1 MYAGAY
7 APNAGG
13 VQQHT
18 GGGYYGNGGQGGGS
32 SAGGGP
38 RHERP
43 YYPRSNF
50 AGAGN
55 GAPPPPGAGAAG
67 SMHFGQ
73 PYGLM
78 AYGLS
83 MSGGNPSSVGGG
95 NPYRQ
100 QNGVTYAGNGL
111 GGGAGGGAGG
121 GGYGGPRGK
130 NPNYSQRYQKPHNGG
145 GGGGSYQSNNYNAA
159 ALGMMSKEERA
170 ELQREKAKN
179 PGRNLVKPK
188 WENLEAFHKDFYC
201 IHPNTLAKTE
211 QQVADMRRELEI
223 TVSGNDIPHPVASFE
238 ESSLPAHVIDEMKRQ
253 GFTKPTAI
261 QSQGWPIALSGR
273 DLVGIAQTGS
283 GKTLAYMLPAIVHI
297 GNQPPLLRG
306 EGPVALVLAPTREL
320 AQQIQSV
327 VRDYGHL
334 CKPEIRHTCIFG
346 GSSKVPQARDL
357 ERGVEVIIATPGRL
371 IDFLENRNT
380 NLERCTYLVLDEA
393 DRMLDMGFEPQ
404 IRKIIEQIRPDRQ
417 VVMWSA
423 TWPKEVQALAG
434 DFLNDYIQ
442 INIGSMNLSA
452 NHNIRQIVEICTEM
466 EKPQRMVRLLKE
478 IAPTT
483 NNAANNGNKIIIFV
497 ETKIKVRLS
506 PTTGLSN
513 NKSNFPLL
521 SVCIQVEDILQIIR
535 TEGYIATS
543 IHGDKTQNER
553 DSVLKDF
560 RNGKSNILIATDVA
574 SRGLDV
580 EDLQYVINYDYP
592 NSSENYVHRIGRT
605 GRCQQLGTAYTFF
618 TPDNA
623 KQARELISVLE
634 EAGQTPSQ
642 ALLELARA
650 LPNSGGYRGNKRW
663 NSSGGG
669 GGGGGDRNGVYQ
681 QRNNNPLNYQAG
693 GSYNNNR
700 GGPPTGGGGYQ
711 QYAAGGNSYQQ
722 NGATGNWNRMSQMGG
737 HQDGGQQ
744 QRNGNT
750 YRPRAPFNNGGPR
763 AIMGHQGG
771 GGAGNGGNG
780 GSGGGVGGSGPQSH
794 MAPQQGG
801 PPYMAQQ
808 AYRGRGQ
815 YVPQG
820 AGVGAGGMPPR
831 FQQYPKRDYQQ
842 QGVQQHYQQQQVQ
855 QQQVQ
860 QQQQQVSQQ
869 LPQQQL
875 AQQQQVKPPKDDGK
889 QYVAA
894 PQPSGAVTTPLV
906 HYTPANSPPI
916 VAASAAAAAAAG
928 RAAAVAPATYMYDAA
943 SGVLTTTAAPGT
955 NPYANQFSMPA
966 TYYAAQHH
974 QFAPA
979 VAAPGPGPGPQPIE
993 QAGQH

>member
-18 GGGYYGNGGQGGGS
+18 GGGYYGNGGQGGAGGGGGG
-32 SAGGGP
+32 GGGP

-43 YYPRSNF
+43 YYPRNNF

-55 GAPPPPGAGAAG
+55 GAPPGAGAAG
-67 SMHFGQ
+67 GMHFGQ
-73 PYGLM
+73 PYGVM
-78 AYGLS
+78 AYGIQNGIG
-83 MSGGNPSSVGGG
+83 MAGGNPSAGGG

-100 QNGVTYAGNGL
+100 QNGVAYTGNGIGP
-111 GGGAGGGAGG
+111 GGGNGGPGGSGGTG

-130 NPNYSQRYQKPHNGG
+130 NPNYAQRYQKPHNGG
-145 GGGGSYQSNNYNAA
+145 GGSYQSGNYNAA
-159 ALGMMSKEERA
+159 ALGMLSKEERA
-170 ELQREKAKN
+170 EIQREKAKN
-179 PGRNLVKPK
+179 PGRNLVKPV
-188 WENLEAFHKDFYC
+188 WLNLEPFQKDFYK

-223 TVSGNDIPHPVASFE
+223 TVSGSDLPHPVANFE
-238 ESSLPAHVIDEMKRQ
+238 ECSLPSHVIDEMKRQ

-297 GNQPPLLRG
+297 GNQPPILRG

-380 NLERCTYLVLDEA
+380 NLQRCTYLVLDEA

-442 INIGSMNLSA
+442 INIGSMSLSA

-497 ETKIKVRLS
+497 ETKIKV
-506 PTTGLSN
+506 
-513 NKSNFPLL
+513 
-521 SVCIQVEDILQIIR
+521 EDILQIIR
-535 TEGYIATS
+535 TEGYTATS

-642 ALLELARA
+642 ALLDLARSI
-650 LPNSGGYRGNKRW
+650 PSSGGYRGNKRW
-663 NSSGGG
+663 NNT
-669 GGGGGDRNGVYQ
+669 GGGGGDHRNGGYQ

-693 GSYNNNR
+693 NSYNNNR
-700 GGPPTGGGGYQ
+700 GGPPQGGGYQ
-711 QYAAGGNSYQQ
+711 QYNAGGNSYQQ
-722 NGATGNWNRMSQMGG
+722 NGAGGGGANWNRMNHQMN
-737 HQDGGQQ
+737 HQDGQ
-744 QRNGNT
+744 QRNGNA

-771 GGAGNGGNG
+771 GGGVGAGGNG
-780 GSGGGVGGSGPQSH
+780 GAVGGSGGAGGVGPQPH
-794 MAPQQGG
+794 MGPQQGG
-801 PPYMAQQ
+801 PSPFMAPQG
-808 AYRGRGQ
+808 YRGRGQ
-815 YVPQG
+815 FVPPG
-820 AGVGAGGMPPR
+820 AGAGGMPPR

-842 QGVQQHYQQQQVQ
+842 QGGGGVHHYQP
-855 QQQVQ
+855 Q
-860 QQQQQVSQQ
+860 QQQQQM
-869 LPQQQL
+869 QQQPMS
-875 AQQQQVKPPKDDGK
+875 QQQQSKSSKDDGK
-889 QYVAA
+889 QQNQAPPQPQQQQQQYAA
-894 PQPSGAVTTPLV
+894 PPPPATVTTPLV

-916 VAASAAAAAAAG
+916 AAVAAVAAAAAG
-928 RAAAVAPATYMYDAA
+928 RAAAVAPGAATYMYDAA
-943 SGVLTTTAAPGT
+943 GGVLATTAAPGT

-966 TYYAAQHH
+966 TYYATQHH

-979 VAAPGPGPGPQPIE
+979 VPAPGPGPGQPIE
-993 QAGQH
+993 PTGQH

>member
-13 VQQHT
+13 VQQHS
-18 GGGYYGNGGQGGGS
+18 GGYYSNGGGS
-32 SAGGGP
+32 TGP
-38 RHERP
+38 RHDRP
-43 YYPRSNF
+43 FYPRGNF
-50 AGAGN
+50 AAAGN
-55 GAPPPPGAGAAG
+55 GAAMNGGGAAG
-67 SMHFGQ
+67 NMHFSQ
-73 PYGLM
+73 PYGVM
-78 AYGLS
+78 AYGIQNGSIS
-83 MSGGNPSSVGGG
+83 MGGGG
-95 NPYRQ
+95 NPYRGGGAVQ
-100 QNGVTYAGNGL
+100 NGTAFSSNGVTFQ
-111 GGGAGGGAGG
+111 
-121 GGYGGPRGK
+121 GPRAQK
-130 NPNYSQRYQKPHNGG
+130 PNYAQRYQKPHNGMG
-145 GGGGSYQSNNYNAA
+145 NGASYQSGGNGGYSAA
-159 ALGMMSKEERA
+159 ALGMLSKEERA
-170 ELQREKAKN
+170 EIQREKAKN

-188 WENLEAFHKDFYC
+188 WDNLQPFHKNFY
-201 IHPNTLAKTE
+201 IMHPNVLNKTE
-211 QQVADMRRELEI
+211 QAVAEMRRDLEI

-238 ESSLPAHVIDEMKRQ
+238 ESSLPPHIIDEMKRQ
-253 GFTKPTAI
+253 GFSKPTAI

-297 GNQPPLLRG
+297 GNQPPIMRG
-306 EGPVALVLAPTREL
+306 EGPIALVLAPTREL

-380 NLERCTYLVLDEA
+380 NLQRCTYLVLDEA

-452 NHNIRQIVEICTEM
+452 NHNIHQIVEICNEN

-483 NNAANNGNKIIIFV
+483 NNAANNSNKIIIFV
-497 ETKIKVRLS
+497 ETKIKV
-506 PTTGLSN
+506 
-513 NKSNFPLL
+513 
-521 SVCIQVEDILQIIR
+521 EDILQIIR
-535 TEGYIATS
+535 SEGYTATS
-543 IHGDKTQNER
+543 IHGDKSQSER

-580 EDLQYVINYDYP
+580 EDLQFVINYDYP

-618 TPDNA
+618 TPDNS

-642 ALLELARA
+642 SLLDLARSM
-650 LPNSGGYRGNKRW
+650 PNSGNYRGNKRW
-663 NSSGGG
+663 NNNA
-669 GGGGGDRNGVYQ
+669 GDRNSGSTVYQ
-681 QRNNNPLNYQAG
+681 QRSNPLNYQAG
-693 GSYNNNR
+693 G
-700 GGPPTGGGGYQ
+700 GGYSSRSAGNGSSGYQ
-711 QYAAGGNSYQQ
+711 QYAAGGNGYQQ
-722 NGATGNWNRMSQMGG
+722 NGAGGVAGNWNRSAISNPGP
-737 HQDGGQQ
+737 DGNN
-744 QRNGNT
+744 RNGNT
-750 YRPRAPFNNGGPR
+750 YRPRAPFNAGGPR
-763 AIMGHQGG
+763 AIMGHNG
-771 GGAGNGGNG
+771 GGAAGGAHNAAQ
-780 GSGGGVGGSGPQSH
+780 PH
-794 MAPQQGG
+794 L
-801 PPYMAQQ
+801 AQQ
-808 AYRGRGQ
+808 AGPFIPQNYRGRGQ
-815 YVPQG
+815 FVPPN
-820 AGVGAGGMPPR
+820 AAAAAVAAGGMPR
-831 FQQYPKRDYQQ
+831 FQQYPKREYQQ
-842 QGVQQHYQQQQVQ
+842 QPPQQQAPPHYQQQQQ
-855 QQQVQ
+855 
-860 QQQQQVSQQ
+860 
-869 LPQQQL
+869 PQQQSQQHGGMP
-875 AQQQQVKPPKDDGK
+875 QQQKPQKQHMNDDNKGGYK
-889 QYVAA
+889 EYA
-894 PQPSGAVTTPLV
+894 PTVNTPLPGV

-916 VAASAAAAAAAG
+916 AANPAAVA
-928 RAAAVAPATYMYDAA
+928 AAAVAVAGGAARAQVAPAPGTAYMYDAT
-943 SGVLTTTAAPGT
+943 GVLTTTAPGT
-955 NPYANQFSMPA
+955 NPYASQFSMPA

-979 VAAPGPGPGPQPIE
+979 VAGPGAAIE

>member
-7 APNAGG
+7 APTAGG
-13 VQQHT
+13 IQQHT
-18 GGGYYGNGGQGGGS
+18 GGGGYYGNG
-32 SAGGGP
+32 AGAAGAAGGP

-43 YYPRSNF
+43 FYTRNNYP
-50 AGAGN
+50 GAAN
-55 GAPPPPGAGAAG
+55 GAALNGGGAAS

-73 PYGLM
+73 PYGVM
-78 AYGLS
+78 TYGIQNGIS
-83 MSGGNPSSVGGG
+83 MGAPAAAGGNG
-95 NPYRQ
+95 NPYRGGNAV
-100 QNGVTYAGNGL
+100 QNGAAFAS
-111 GGGAGGGAGG
+111 GGGAGAGG
-121 GGYGGPRGK
+121 GYQGQGGPRGK
-130 NPNYSQRYQKPHNGG
+130 NPSYAQRYQKPHNGG
-145 GGGGSYQSNNYNAA
+145 GIMGNGGYQGQLASNYNAA
-159 ALGMMSKEERA
+159 ALGMLSKEERA
-170 ELQREKAKN
+170 EIQREKAKN

-188 WENLEAFHKDFYC
+188 WENLAPFHKNFYN
-201 IHPNTLAKTE
+201 IHPNTLNKTE
-211 QQVADMRRELEI
+211 QAVAEMRHELEI
-223 TVSGNDIPHPVASFE
+223 TVSGNDLPHPVANFE
-238 ESSLPAHVIDEMKRQ
+238 EASLPPHIIDEMKRQ

-261 QSQGWPIALSGR
+261 QAQGWPIALSGR

-297 GNQPPLLRG
+297 GNQPPILRG

-334 CKPEIRHTCIFG
+334 CQPEIRHTCIFG

-380 NLERCTYLVLDEA
+380 NLQRCTYLVLDEA

-466 EKPQRMVRLLKE
+466 EKPQRMMRLLKE
-478 IAPTT
+478 IVPTT
-483 NNAANNGNKIIIFV
+483 NNAANNLNKIIIFV
-497 ETKIKVRLS
+497 ETKIKV
-506 PTTGLSN
+506 
-513 NKSNFPLL
+513 
-521 SVCIQVEDILQIIR
+521 EDILQIIR
-535 TEGYIATS
+535 TEGYTATS

-642 ALLELARA
+642 ALLDLARSM
-650 LPNSGGYRGNKRW
+650 PNSGAYRGNKRW
-663 NSSGGG
+663 NTSSGGG
-669 GGGGGDRNGVYQ
+669 GGIGGGSSTSGAYQ
-681 QRNNNPLNYQAG
+681 QRLNPLNYQAG
-693 GSYNNNR
+693 GNSYNNNR
-700 GGPPTGGGGYQ
+700 GVGGGYQ
-711 QYAAGGNSYQQ
+711 QYTPGGNQYQQ
-722 NGATGNWNRMSQMGG
+722 NGSNGGGSNWNRMNQQGG
-737 HQDGGQQ
+737 GQDGGS
-744 QRNGNT
+744 QRNGGGNA
-750 YRPRAPFNNGGPR
+750 YRPRAPFNSGGPR
-763 AIMGHQGG
+763 AIMGHQGA
-771 GGAGNGGNG
+771 GGAGNGG
-780 GSGGGVGGSGPQSH
+780 VGGSSGGPQPH
-794 MAPQQGG
+794 LGQQGG
-801 PPYMAQQ
+801 PYMPQPF
-808 AYRGRGQ
+808 RGRGQ
-815 YVPQG
+815 FVPPN
-820 AGVGAGGMPPR
+820 AAAGGMPPR
-831 FQQYPKRDYQQ
+831 FQQYPKREYQP
-842 QGVQQHYQQQQVQ
+842 QHYQTAP
-855 QQQVQ
+855 Q
-860 QQQQQVSQQ
+860 QQQQQSI
-869 LPQQQL
+869 PQQKL
-875 AQQQQVKPPKDDGK
+875 SKDDK
-889 QYVAA
+889 YS
-894 PQPSGAVTTPLV
+894 PQQPATVSTPVV

-916 VAASAAAAAAAG
+916 SAVAAVAAAAAAG
-928 RAAAVAPATYMYDAA
+928 RTVAPAPPPGGAYLYDAA
-943 SGVLTTTAAPGT
+943 GVLTTAGAPGT
-955 NPYANQFSMPA
+955 NPYASQFSMPA
-966 TYYAAQHH
+966 TYYATAAQHH

-979 VAAPGPGPGPQPIE
+979 VAGPGPGAAIE
-993 QAGQH
+993 QASQH

>member
-7 APNAGG
+7 APNTGG

-18 GGGYYGNGGQGGGS
+18 GGGYYGNGAVAG
-32 SAGGGP
+32 AGGNGQ
-38 RHERP
+38 RRDRLC
-43 YYPRSNF
+43 YPRNNF
-50 AGAGN
+50 AGAGSGAASLN
-55 GAPPPPGAGAAG
+55 GAAGAAG
-67 SMHFGQ
+67 GMHFSQ
-73 PYGLM
+73 HYGVM
-78 AYGLS
+78 AYGIQSGIS
-83 MSGGNPSSVGGG
+83 MGGGGAGTGG
-95 NPYRQ
+95 NPYRGGNTV
-100 QNGVTYAGNGL
+100 QNGGAFGNGV
-111 GGGAGGGAGG
+111 AGGGASFQGG
-121 GGYGGPRGK
+121 LHGK
-130 NPNYSQRYQKPHNGG
+130 SPSYTQRYQKPHNGG
-145 GGGGSYQSNNYNAA
+145 LGNGGGGGGGYQAGGYNAA
-159 ALGMMSKEERA
+159 ALGMLSKEERA
-170 ELQREKAKN
+170 EIQREKAKN

-188 WENLEAFHKDFYC
+188 WEQLQPFPKNFYV
-201 IHPNTLAKTE
+201 IHPNTLNMSE
-211 QQVADMRRELEI
+211 QAVAELRRELEI
-223 TVSGNDIPHPVASFE
+223 TVSGNDLPHPVANFE
-238 ESSLPAHVIDEMKRQ
+238 ECSLPAHVIDEMKRQ

-297 GNQPPLLRG
+297 GKQPPILRG
-306 EGPVALVLAPTREL
+306 EGPIALVLAPTREL

-334 CKPEIRHTCIFG
+334 CQPEIRHTCIFG

-380 NLERCTYLVLDEA
+380 NLARCTYLVLDEA

-478 IAPTT
+478 IAPT
-483 NNAANNGNKIIIFV
+483 NNSANNGSKIIIFV
-497 ETKIKVRLS
+497 ETKIK
-506 PTTGLSN
+506 
-513 NKSNFPLL
+513 
-521 SVCIQVEDILQIIR
+521 VEDILQIIR

-642 ALLELARA
+642 ALLDLARSM
-650 LPNSGGYRGNKRW
+650 PSSGNYRGNKRW
-663 NSSGGG
+663 NSAGNTGGG
-669 GGGGGDRNGVYQ
+669 GGGGSYNNGVYQ
-681 QRNNNPLNYQAG
+681 QRGNPLNYQAG
-693 GSYNNNR
+693 GGYNNNR
-700 GGPPTGGGGYQ
+700 GGAATGGYQ
-711 QYAAGGNSYQQ
+711 QYAAGGNGYQQ
-722 NGATGNWNRMSQMGG
+722 NGISAGNWNRMNQLG
-737 HQDGGQQ
+737 QDGGS
-744 QRNGNT
+744 RNGST

-771 GGAGNGGNG
+771 GAGGAGG
-780 GSGGGVGGSGPQSH
+780 GSPQPH
-794 MAPQQGG
+794 LGQQGG
-801 PPYMAQQ
+801 PFIQQ
-808 AYRGRGQ
+808 AYRSRGQ
-815 YVPQG
+815 FVPPN
-820 AGVGAGGMPPR
+820 AATGGMPPR
-831 FQQYPKRDYQQ
+831 FQQFPKRDYQQ
-842 QGVQQHYQQQQVQ
+842 QGVPQQHYQPQPQPQ
-855 QQQVQ
+855 QQQAGQ
-860 QQQQQVSQQ
+860 QQQKSSKDEKY
-869 LPQQQL
+869 
-875 AQQQQVKPPKDDGK
+875 AQQPAT
-889 QYVAA
+889 VAG
-894 PQPSGAVTTPLV
+894 SMV
-906 HYTPANSPPI
+906 HYSPTNSPPI
-916 VAASAAAAAAAG
+916 ATVTAAAAAVAG
-928 RAAAVAPATYMYDAA
+928 RATVSAGPGAAYMYDTN
-943 SGVLTTTAAPGT
+943 GVLTTTAAPGT

-966 TYYAAQHH
+966 TYYTAQHH
-974 QFAPA
+974 QFTAT
-979 VAAPGPGPGPQPIE
+979 VAGPGPGPAAAIE

>member
-18 GGGYYGNGGQGGGS
+18 GGGYYGNGAAAA
-32 SAGGGP
+32 AGGGGNGAP
-38 RHERP
+38 RHDRP

-50 AGAGN
+50 AGAAGGAALN
-55 GAPPPPGAGAAG
+55 GAAGAAG
-67 SMHFGQ
+67 GMHFGQ
-73 PYGLM
+73 PYGVM
-78 AYGLS
+78 AYGIQNGL
-83 MSGGNPSSVGGG
+83 GIRAAGAGGG

-100 QNGVTYAGNGL
+100 QNGVAFAGNGL
-111 GGGAGGGAGG
+111 GGAPGGGVGGAAGQGGAGGNG

-130 NPNYSQRYQKPHNGG
+130 NPNYAQRYQKPHNGG
-145 GGGGSYQSNNYNAA
+145 GGGYQSNNYNAA
-159 ALGMMSKEERA
+159 ALGMLSKEERA
-170 ELQREKAKN
+170 EIQREKAKN
-179 PGRNLVKPK
+179 PGRNLVKPM
-188 WENLEAFHKDFYC
+188 WENLEPFHKDFYN

-211 QQVADMRRELEI
+211 QQVAEIRRELEI
-223 TVSGNDIPHPVASFE
+223 TVSGNELPHPVVSFE
-238 ESSLPAHVIDEMKRQ
+238 ESSLPAHVIEEMKRQ

-297 GNQPPLLRG
+297 GNQPPILRG
-306 EGPVALVLAPTREL
+306 EGPIALVLAPTREL

-357 ERGVEVIIATPGRL
+357 DRGVEVIIATPGRL

-380 NLERCTYLVLDEA
+380 NLQRCTYLVLDEA

-442 INIGSMNLSA
+442 INIGSMSLSA

-466 EKPQRMVRLLKE
+466 EKPQRLVRLLKE
-478 IAPTT
+478 ITPT
-483 NNAANNGNKIIIFV
+483 NNSANNGNKIIIFV
-497 ETKIKVRLS
+497 ETKIKV
-506 PTTGLSN
+506 
-513 NKSNFPLL
+513 
-521 SVCIQVEDILQIIR
+521 EDILQIIR
-535 TEGYIATS
+535 TEGYTATS

-605 GRCQQLGTAYTFF
+605 RRCQQLGTAYTFF

-642 ALLELARA
+642 ALLDLARSM
-650 LPNSGGYRGNKRW
+650 PSSGGYRGNKRW
-663 NSSGGG
+663 NNN
-669 GGGGGDRNGVYQ
+669 GGGDRNSGGHNGVYQ

-693 GSYNNNR
+693 NSYNNNR
-700 GGPPTGGGGYQ
+700 GGPPTGGGGGGYQ
-711 QYAAGGNSYQQ
+711 QYAAGGNTYQQ
-722 NGATGNWNRMSQMGG
+722 NGGGNGGGGNWNRMNQMG
-737 HQDGGQQ
+737 QDNGSGGQQ

-771 GGAGNGGNG
+771 GGAGGLGGAG
-780 GSGGGVGGSGPQSH
+780 GVSGGPQPH

-801 PPYMAQQ
+801 QYMPQ
-808 AYRGRGQ
+808 AYRSRGQ
-815 YVPQG
+815 FVPQG
-820 AGVGAGGMPPR
+820 AGAGGMPPR
-831 FQQYPKRDYQQ
+831 FQQYPKREYQQ
-842 QGVQQHYQQQQVQ
+842 QGVPHYGQQQQQQQQQQQVQ
-855 QQQVQ
+855 QAGQQ
-860 QQQQQVSQQ
+860 
-869 LPQQQL
+869 P
-875 AQQQQVKPPKDDGK
+875 KPPKDDGNK
-889 QYVAA
+889 YAQA
-894 PQPSGAVTTPLV
+894 PPPAAVTTSLV

-916 VAASAAAAAAAG
+916 AAVAAAAAAAAG
-928 RAAAVAPATYMYDAA
+928 RAAAVAPAPGAAYMYDAA
-943 SGVLTTTAAPGT
+943 GVLTTAAAPGT

-979 VAAPGPGPGPQPIE
+979 VAGPGPGPGQAIE
-993 QAGQH
+993 QAGHQ

>member
-18 GGGYYGNGGQGGGS
+18 GGGYYGNGAAAG
-32 SAGGGP
+32 AGGGGNGAP

-43 YYPRSNF
+43 FYPRSNF
-50 AGAGN
+50 AGAAGGATIN
-55 GAPPPPGAGAAG
+55 GTAGAAG

-73 PYGLM
+73 PYGVM
-78 AYGLS
+78 TYGIQNGLG
-83 MSGGNPSSVGGG
+83 MGAAGAGGG

-100 QNGVTYAGNGL
+100 QNGVAFAGNGL
-111 GGGAGGGAGG
+111 GGGGGGGAGSG
-121 GGYGGPRGK
+121 GAGGYGGPRGK
-130 NPNYSQRYQKPHNGG
+130 NPNYAQRYQKPHNGG
-145 GGGGSYQSNNYNAA
+145 GGGGGYQSNNYNAA
-159 ALGMMSKEERA
+159 ALGMLSKEERA
-170 ELQREKAKN
+170 EIQREKAKN

-188 WENLEAFHKDFYC
+188 WENLEPFHKDFYN
-201 IHPNTLAKTE
+201 IHPNTLAKSE
-211 QQVADMRRELEI
+211 QQVADIRRELEI
-223 TVSGNDIPHPVASFE
+223 TVSGNELPHPVVSFE
-238 ESSLPAHVIDEMKRQ
+238 ESSLPTHVIEEMKRQ

-297 GNQPPLLRG
+297 GNQPPILRG
-306 EGPVALVLAPTREL
+306 EGPIALVLAPTREL

-357 ERGVEVIIATPGRL
+357 DRGVEVIIATPGRL

-380 NLERCTYLVLDEA
+380 NLQRCTYLVLDEA

-442 INIGSMNLSA
+442 INIGSMSLSA

-478 IAPTT
+478 ITPS
-483 NNAANNGNKIIIFV
+483 NNSANNGNKIIIFV
-497 ETKIKVRLS
+497 ETKIKV
-506 PTTGLSN
+506 
-513 NKSNFPLL
+513 
-521 SVCIQVEDILQIIR
+521 EDILQIIR
-535 TEGYIATS
+535 TEGYTATS

-642 ALLELARA
+642 ALLDLARSM
-650 LPNSGGYRGNKRW
+650 PSSGGYRGNKRW
-663 NSSGGG
+663 NNN
-669 GGGGGDRNGVYQ
+669 GGGDRNTGGHNGVYQ

-693 GSYNNNR
+693 NSYNNNR
-700 GGPPTGGGGYQ
+700 GGPPTGYQ
-711 QYAAGGNSYQQ
+711 QYAAGGNNYQQ
-722 NGATGNWNRMSQMGG
+722 NGGGGGGNWNRMNQIG
-737 HQDGGQQ
+737 QDGAGGQQ

-750 YRPRAPFNNGGPR
+750 YRPRTPFNNGGPR

-771 GGAGNGGNG
+771 GGGA
-780 GSGGGVGGSGPQSH
+780 GGVGGAAGVGGGPQGH
-794 MAPQQGG
+794 MTAQHGG
-801 PPYMAQQ
+801 QYIPQ
-808 AYRGRGQ
+808 AYRSRGQ
-815 YVPQG
+815 FVPQG
-820 AGVGAGGMPPR
+820 AGAGGMPPR
-831 FQQYPKRDYQQ
+831 FQQYPKREYQQ
-842 QGVQQHYQQQQVQ
+842 QGVPHYGQQAVQHQQQQQQVQ
-855 QQQVQ
+855 QGGQQ
-860 QQQQQVSQQ
+860 
-869 LPQQQL
+869 P
-875 AQQQQVKPPKDDGK
+875 KPPKDDSNK
-889 QYVAA
+889 YA
-894 PQPSGAVTTPLV
+894 PPPPPAAVTTSLV

-916 VAASAAAAAAAG
+916 AAVAAAAAAAAG
-928 RAAAVAPATYMYDAA
+928 RAAAVAPAPGAAYMYDAA
-943 SGVLTTTAAPGT
+943 GVLTTAAAPGT

-979 VAAPGPGPGPQPIE
+979 VAGPGPGPGQTIE
-993 QAGQH
+993 QAGHQ

>member
-1 MYAGAY
+1 
-7 APNAGG
+7 
-13 VQQHT
+13 
-18 GGGYYGNGGQGGGS
+18 
-32 SAGGGP
+32 
-38 RHERP
+38 
-43 YYPRSNF
+43 
-50 AGAGN
+50 
-55 GAPPPPGAGAAG
+55 
-67 SMHFGQ
+67 
-73 PYGLM
+73 
-78 AYGLS
+78 
-83 MSGGNPSSVGGG
+83 
-95 NPYRQ
+95 
-100 QNGVTYAGNGL
+100 
-111 GGGAGGGAGG
+111 
-121 GGYGGPRGK
+121 
-130 NPNYSQRYQKPHNGG
+130 
-145 GGGGSYQSNNYNAA
+145 
-159 ALGMMSKEERA
+159 
-170 ELQREKAKN
+170 
-179 PGRNLVKPK
+179 
-188 WENLEAFHKDFYC
+188 
-201 IHPNTLAKTE
+201 
-211 QQVADMRRELEI
+211 
-223 TVSGNDIPHPVASFE
+223 
-238 ESSLPAHVIDEMKRQ
+238 MKRQ

-297 GNQPPLLRG
+297 GKQPPILRG
-306 EGPVALVLAPTREL
+306 EGPIALVLAPTREL

-334 CKPEIRHTCIFG
+334 CQPEIRHTCIFG

-380 NLERCTYLVLDEA
+380 NLARCTYLVLDEA

-478 IAPTT
+478 IAPT
-483 NNAANNGNKIIIFV
+483 NNSANNGSKIIIFV
-497 ETKIKVRLS
+497 ETKIK
-506 PTTGLSN
+506 
-513 NKSNFPLL
+513 
-521 SVCIQVEDILQIIR
+521 VEDILQIIR

-642 ALLELARA
+642 ALLDLARSM
-650 LPNSGGYRGNKRW
+650 PSSGNYRGNKRW
-663 NSSGGG
+663 NSAGNTGGG
-669 GGGGGDRNGVYQ
+669 GGGGSYNNGVYQ
-681 QRNNNPLNYQAG
+681 QRGNPLNYQAG
-693 GSYNNNR
+693 GGYNNNR
-700 GGPPTGGGGYQ
+700 GGAATGGYQ
-711 QYAAGGNSYQQ
+711 QYAAGGNGYQQ
-722 NGATGNWNRMSQMGG
+722 NGISAGNWNRMNQLG
-737 HQDGGQQ
+737 QDGGS
-744 QRNGNT
+744 RNGST

-763 AIMGHQGG
+763 AIMGHQG
-771 GGAGNGGNG
+771 
-780 GSGGGVGGSGPQSH
+780 
-794 MAPQQGG
+794 
-801 PPYMAQQ
+801 
-808 AYRGRGQ
+808 RWRRWCRRGQ
-815 YVPQG
+815 PTAAFG
-820 AGVGAGGMPPR
+820 ASRADPSYSRRTAVAASSYRRMPATGGMATALPAVL
-831 FQQYPKRDYQQ
+831 KRDYQQ
-842 QGVQQHYQQQQVQ
+842 QGVAPVAITSCSRRRSSSRRASNSRSFGRMRSMHQQ
-855 QQQVQ
+855 
-860 QQQQQVSQQ
+860 
-869 LPQQQL
+869 P
-875 AQQQQVKPPKDDGK
+875 AT
-889 QYVAA
+889 VAE
-894 PQPSGAVTTPLV
+894 SMV
-906 HYTPANSPPI
+906 HYSPTNSPPI
-916 VAASAAAAAAAG
+916 ATVTAAAAAVAG
-928 RAAAVAPATYMYDAA
+928 RATVSAGPGAAYMYDTN
-943 SGVLTTTAAPGT
+943 GVLTTTAAPGT

-966 TYYAAQHH
+966 TYYTAQHH
-974 QFAPA
+974 QFTAT
-979 VAAPGPGPGPQPIE
+979 VAGPGPGPAAAIE

>member
-1 MYAGAY
+1 MFAGAY
-7 APNAGG
+7 APNAGS

-18 GGGYYGNGGQGGGS
+18 GGGYYGNGAAAGAGGS
-32 SAGGGP
+32 GNGAP
-38 RHERP
+38 RHERQ
-43 YYPRSNF
+43 YYPRGNF
-50 AGAGN
+50 AGAAGGAGIN
-55 GAPPPPGAGAAG
+55 GAATAAG

-73 PYGLM
+73 PYGVM
-78 AYGLS
+78 TYGIQNGLGMGAAGS
-83 MSGGNPSSVGGG
+83 GGG

-100 QNGVTYAGNGL
+100 QNGVAFAGNGL
-111 GGGAGGGAGG
+111 GGGAAGGAGSG
-121 GGYGGPRGK
+121 SGGYGGQRGK
-130 NPNYSQRYQKPHNGG
+130 NPNYTQRYQKPHNGAG
-145 GGGGSYQSNNYNAA
+145 GAGGYQSNNYNAV
-159 ALGMMSKEERA
+159 ALGMLSKEERA
-170 ELQREKAKN
+170 EIQREKAKN

-188 WENLEAFHKDFYC
+188 WENLEPFLKDFYN
-201 IHPNTLAKTE
+201 IHPNTLAKSE
-211 QQVADMRRELEI
+211 QQVADIRRELEI
-223 TVSGNDIPHPVASFE
+223 TVSGNELPHPVVSFE
-238 ESSLPAHVIDEMKRQ
+238 ESSLPAHVIEEMKRQ

-297 GNQPPLLRG
+297 GNQPPIIRG
-306 EGPVALVLAPTREL
+306 EGPIALVLAPTREL

-357 ERGVEVIIATPGRL
+357 DRGVEVIIATPGRL

-380 NLERCTYLVLDEA
+380 NLQRCTYLVLDEA

-452 NHNIRQIVEICTEM
+452 NHNIRQIVEICTEI
-466 EKPQRMVRLLKE
+466 EKPQRLVCLLNE
-478 IAPTT
+478 ISPIK
-483 NNAANNGNKIIIFV
+483 NSGSNGNKIIVFV
-497 ETKIKVRLS
+497 ETKIK
-506 PTTGLSN
+506 
-513 NKSNFPLL
+513 
-521 SVCIQVEDILQIIR
+521 VEDILQIIR
-535 TEGYIATS
+535 AEGYNATS

-642 ALLELARA
+642 ALLDLARSM
-650 LPNSGGYRGNKRW
+650 PSSGGYRGNKRW
-663 NSSGGG
+663 NNNS
-669 GGGGGDRNGVYQ
+669 GGDRNTGGHNGIYQ

-693 GSYNNNR
+693 NNYNNNR
-700 GGPPTGGGGYQ
+700 SGAPTGGSYQ
-711 QYAAGGNSYQQ
+711 QYAAGGNTYLQ
-722 NGATGNWNRMSQMGG
+722 NGAGGGVNWNRMNQMG
-737 HQDGGQQ
+737 QDGGAGQQ
-744 QRNGNT
+744 QRNSST

-771 GGAGNGGNG
+771 GVGA
-780 GSGGGVGGSGPQSH
+780 GGVGGAAGGPQQL

-801 PPYMAQQ
+801 QYMPQP
-808 AYRGRGQ
+808 YRGRGQ
-815 YVPQG
+815 FVPQG
-820 AGVGAGGMPPR
+820 AGAGGMPPR

-842 QGVQQHYQQQQVQ
+842 QGVTHYGQQALQH
-855 QQQVQ
+855 Q
-860 QQQQQVSQQ
+860 QQQQQQAGQQ
-869 LPQQQL
+869 T
-875 AQQQQVKPPKDDGK
+875 KPPKDDGNK
-889 QYVAA
+889 YA
-894 PQPSGAVTTPLV
+894 PSAAVTSSLV
-906 HYTPANSPPI
+906 QYTPANSPTI
-916 VAASAAAAAAAG
+916 AAVAAAAAAAAG
-928 RAAAVAPATYMYDAA
+928 RAAAAAVAPAPGAAYMYDAA
-943 SGVLTTTAAPGT
+943 GVLTTAAAPGT

-966 TYYAAQHH
+966 TYYAQHH
-974 QFAPA
+974 QFAQA
-979 VAAPGPGPGPQPIE
+979 VAGPGPAPGQAIE
-993 QAGQH
+993 

>member
-7 APNAGG
+7 PPNAGG
-13 VQQHT
+13 VQQQHT
-18 GGGYYGNGGQGGGS
+18 GGYYGNGGGGAAAGGGN
-32 SAGGGP
+32 GP

-43 YYPRSNF
+43 YYPRNSF
-50 AGAGN
+50 
-55 GAPPPPGAGAAG
+55 AGAAG
-67 SMHFGQ
+67 NAAALNGAGGGAAAGGMHFGQ
-73 PYGLM
+73 PYGVM
-78 AYGLS
+78 TYGIQNGIS
-83 MSGGNPSSVGGG
+83 MGAGG
-95 NPYRQ
+95 NPYR
-100 QNGVTYAGNGL
+100 T
-111 GGGAGGGAGG
+111 GG
-121 GGYGGPRGK
+121 GGGGNAMQNGAFAGANGIAFQGGPRAK
-130 NPNYSQRYQKPHNGG
+130 NPNYTQRYQKPHNGMG
-145 GGGGSYQSNNYNAA
+145 NGGGYQGGGGSANYNAA
-159 ALGMMSKEERA
+159 ALGMLSKEERA

-179 PGRNLVKPK
+179 PGRNLVKPH
-188 WENLEAFHKDFYC
+188 WENLQPFQKDFY
-201 IHPNTLAKTE
+201 IMHPNTMNRSE
-211 QQVADMRRELEI
+211 QAVAEMRHELEI
-223 TVSGNDIPHPVASFE
+223 TVSGNELPHPVANFE
-238 ESSLPAHVIDEMKRQ
+238 ESSLPPHIIDEMKRQ

-261 QSQGWPIALSGR
+261 QAQGWPIALSGR

-297 GNQPPLLRG
+297 GNQPPIMRG
-306 EGPVALVLAPTREL
+306 EGPIALVLAPTREL

-380 NLERCTYLVLDEA
+380 NLQRCTYLVLDEA

-452 NHNIRQIVEICTEM
+452 NHNIRQIVEICNEN
-466 EKPQRMVRLLKE
+466 EKPQRMVRLLKD

-497 ETKIKVRLS
+497 ETKIKV
-506 PTTGLSN
+506 
-513 NKSNFPLL
+513 
-521 SVCIQVEDILQIIR
+521 EDILQIIR
-535 TEGYIATS
+535 SEGYTATS
-543 IHGDKTQNER
+543 IHGDKSQSER

-580 EDLQYVINYDYP
+580 EDLQFVINYDYP

-650 LPNSGGYRGNKRW
+650 MPNSANYRGNKRW
-663 NSSGGG
+663 NNNGNGGG
-669 GGGGGDRNGVYQ
+669 NTTGVYQ
-681 QRNNNPLNYQAG
+681 QRSNPLNYQAG
-693 GSYNNNR
+693 NSIGPNNGYNNR
-700 GGPPTGGGGYQ
+700 ASYQQ
-711 QYAAGGNSYQQ
+711 QYAAGGNTYQP
-722 NGATGNWNRMSQMGG
+722 NGSGSGVGGNVGNWNRGG
-737 HQDGGQQ
+737 AGSAINQQPGVDGAN
-744 QRNGNT
+744 RNGSAT

-763 AIMGHQGG
+763 AIMGHNGAA
-771 GGAGNGGNG
+771 GGAGGAAGAHNAGQPHLG
-780 GSGGGVGGSGPQSH
+780 
-794 MAPQQGG
+794 
-801 PPYMAQQ
+801 QQ
-808 AYRGRGQ
+808 AGAFMPPNYRGRGQ
-815 YVPQG
+815 FVPNAAA
-820 AGVGAGGMPPR
+820 AGSGMPR
-831 FQQYPKRDYQQ
+831 FQQFPKRDYQQ
-842 QGVQQHYQQQQVQ
+842 QQQQPPPHYQQ
-855 QQQVQ
+855 
-860 QQQQQVSQQ
+860 
-869 LPQQQL
+869 PQQQG
-875 AQQQQVKPPKDDGK
+875 QQKPKQHPGGDDK
-889 QYVAA
+889 TFKEYA
-894 PQPSGAVTTPLV
+894 PAGVSTPMV

-916 VAASAAAAAAAG
+916 AAVAAAAAAAVAGGAG
-928 RAAAVAPATYMYDAA
+928 RAPVAAAPGTAYMYDAA
-943 SGVLTTTAAPGT
+943 GVLTTTAAPGT
-955 NPYANQFSMPA
+955 NPYASQFNMPA
-966 TYYAAQHH
+966 TYYTAQHH

-979 VAAPGPGPGPQPIE
+979 VAGPGPGAAIE